1 MSSLG
6 VVIVSHV
13 SEIAEGVAK
22 LVQQAG
28 PDVSV
33 TYVGGT
39 EDGGIGSSMDRV
51 LNAIESNEK
60 EELLAFFDLGSAKMN
75 LEMAAEFTDKEI
87 LVQYVPLV
95 EGSFAAV
102 ALIQAGA
109 NKEDILAQLKA
120 MTIEK

>member
-1 MSSLG
+1 MSNLG

-13 SEIAEGVAK
+13 AEIAEGVAK

-28 PDVSV
+28 PDVSI

-51 LNAIESNEK
+51 LAAIESNEK
-60 EELLAFFDLGSAKMN
+60 DELLAFFDLGSAKMN
-75 LEMAAEFTDKEI
+75 LEMAADFTDKSL
-87 LVQYVPLV
+87 LVQYVPIV

-102 ALIQAGA
+102 ALIQAGVSQ
-109 NKEDILAQLKA
+109 EDIVKQLAA

>member
-1 MSSLG
+1 MSNLG

-13 SEIAEGVAK
+13 AEIAEGVAK

-28 PDVSV
+28 PNVSI

-51 LNAIESNEK
+51 LAAIESNEK
-60 EELLAFFDLGSAKMN
+60 DELLAFFDLGSAKMN
-75 LEMAAEFTDKEI
+75 LEMATDFTDKSL
-87 LVQYVPLV
+87 LVQYVPIV

-102 ALIQAGA
+102 ALIQAGVSQ
-109 NKEDILAQLKA
+109 EDIVKQLAA